1 MRDAK
6 ERLERLRID
15 ADECELIGRLATNDA
30 KRSAFM
36 ELSTEYR
43 RLASKLETLVA
54 SGHLPGDLGI

>member
-1 MRDAK
+1 MRDSK
-6 ERLERLRID
+6 ERLERL
-15 ADECELIGRLATNDA
+15 LATNDA

-43 RLASKLETLVA
+43 RLASKLEILVA